1 MITINKFFQILLKKE
16 KSKTFYLLILVLIG
30 VLFEMLSI
38 GLLLPVLTSLTSENQ
53 NNLITF
59 FNDLKFLSFLETS
72 NKNTIIIFLISL
84 LTFVYFVKTIFL
96 TFLTW
101 FQSKFINQLVVD
113 LQIKLFKKYL
123 NQDYIFHL
131 ERNSS
136 KLIQNIVNEV
146 ELVVNVFFL
155 SLITFTSEILVVIGI
170 SLVLL
175 VVEPKG
181 FLIIMIFFTT
191 IGFFFMKYTK
201 NKVKKWGHIRL
212 ENQSSSI
219 KHLQQGIDGIKEI
232 KITGNEKQF
241 LQHFTFNVN
250 KTAVI
255 ATKMLILQQ
264 IPKFYLEFVAIF
276 CLTILISFLLIS
288 DYALSSVIVI
298 VGLFG
303 AAGFKI
309 LPSVNRI
316 FGSFVNMRYGLASV
330 DIVHK
335 DLIIEPSRENI
346 KISRSIKL
354 NLEKKILIKNLS
366 YSYPKTQEK
375 ILNNINLEIKANSMI
390 GIVGESGSGK
400 TTLIDIII
408 GILDPIEGNISVDS
422 KDIGIN
428 KRLWQN
434 NIGYIPQSIYL
445 LDDTIKKNIA
455 LGVDENE
462 IENEKILKS
471 IKMSNLEKFVNS
483 CPKKLNSVV
492 GEFGARLSGG
502 QRQRIGIARALY
514 FDSDLLV
521 LDEATSSLDE
531 NTEKNIINSINQ
543 MKGKKT
549 ILISAHKKK
558 ILKDCD
564 VIFKVENGN
573 IIQYKNLE
581 NLENLEK
588 NEKIN

>member
-1 MITINKFFQILLKKE
+1 MLTINKFFQILLKKE

-581 NLENLEK
+581 SLEK

>member
-1 MITINKFFQILLKKE
+1 MLTINKFFQILLKKE

-101 FQSKFINQLVVD
+101 FQSKFINQLVAD
-113 LQIKLFKKYL
+113 LEIKLFKKYL

-564 VIFKVENGN
+564 VILKVENGN
-573 IIQYKNLE
+573 IMQYKNLE
-581 NLENLEK
+581 SLEK

>member
-1 MITINKFFQILLKKE
+1 MLTINKFFQILLKKE

-101 FQSKFINQLVVD
+101 FQSKFINQLVAD
-113 LQIKLFKKYL
+113 LEIKLFKKYL

-581 NLENLEK
+581 SLEK

>member
-581 NLENLEK
+581 SLEK